1 MEMETIANFITSVGF
16 PIVVA
21 LMMLDQNRKSS
32 ESYTKLYHELKET
45 IDNNSRIIN
54 QLIDE
59 LRN

>member
-1 MEMETIANFITSVGF
+1 MDVDTIASFITSVGF

>member
-1 MEMETIANFITSVGF
+1 MEMETIANFIASVGF

-21 LMMLDQNRKSS
+21 LMMMDQNKKSS

-45 IDNNSRIIN
+45 IDNNTKIIN
-54 QLIDE
+54 ELIGE

>member
-21 LMMLDQNRKSS
+21 LMMMDQNKKSS

-45 IDNNSRIIN
+45 IDNNTKIIN
-54 QLIDE
+54 ELIDE

>member
-1 MEMETIANFITSVGF
+1 MDMDTVANFITSVGF

-21 LMMLDQNRKSS
+21 LMMIDQNKKSS

-45 IDNNSRIIN
+45 IDNNTRIID

>member
-1 MEMETIANFITSVGF
+1 MEMETITNFITSVGF

-21 LMMLDQNRKSS
+21 LMMTDQNKKSS

>member
-1 MEMETIANFITSVGF
+1 MEMDTIANFITSVGF

>member
-1 MEMETIANFITSVGF
+1 MEMEIVANFITSVGF

-21 LMMLDQNRKSS
+21 LMMMDQNKKSS

-45 IDNNSRIIN
+45 IDNNTRIID

>member
-1 MEMETIANFITSVGF
+1 MEMDTIANFITSVGF

-21 LMMLDQNRKSS
+21 LMMLDQNRKST

>member
-1 MEMETIANFITSVGF
+1 MEMETITNFITSVGF

>member
-1 MEMETIANFITSVGF
+1 MDMDTVTNFITSVGF

-21 LMMLDQNRKSS
+21 LMMLDQNRKST

>member
-1 MEMETIANFITSVGF
+1 MDMETVANFITSVGF

-21 LMMLDQNRKSS
+21 LMMLDQNRKNS

-45 IDNNSRIIN
+45 IDNNTRIIN

>member
-1 MEMETIANFITSVGF
+1 MEMDTIASFIASVGF

-21 LMMLDQNRKSS
+21 LMMMDQNKKSS

-45 IDNNSRIIN
+45 IDNNTKIIN
-54 QLIDE
+54 ELIDE